1 MEQGDTL
8 PAYREL
14 AHVLEPWLYHEKPR
28 HMFPDEEDVRRWD
41 RRFLD

>member
-1 MEQGDTL
+1 VERGDVL

-14 AHVLEPWLYHEKPR
+14 ARVLEPWLYSR
-28 HMFPDEEDVRRWD
+28 HVRMLRRSEEETRRWE